1 MQVYGE
7 MDVYRR
13 AVVVHKEN
21 DVMLA
26 CSTPFR
32 SVPAAPPSPPSPPS
46 PPIPL
51 PPPSPSPPPPS
62 PSPPPPSPSPL
73 GSVEYVVTFPDRG
86 PGYPKGT
93 ITLSQDSP

>member
-13 AVVVHKEN
+13 AVVAHEKFPAK
-21 DVMLA
+21 MLA

-32 SVPAAPPSPPSPPS
+32 SVPAAPPSPP
-46 PPIPL
+46 
-51 PPPSPSPPPPS
+51 
-62 PSPPPPSPSPL
+62 

-86 PGYPKGT
+86 PDYPKGT
-93 ITLSQDSP
+93 ITLSQDGP